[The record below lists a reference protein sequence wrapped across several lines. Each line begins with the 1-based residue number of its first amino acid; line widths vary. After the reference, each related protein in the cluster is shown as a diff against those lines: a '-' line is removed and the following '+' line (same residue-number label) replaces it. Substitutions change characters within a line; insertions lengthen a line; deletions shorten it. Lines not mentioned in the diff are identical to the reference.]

1 MEELLKESLREDE
14 KLLWSGRPEAFET
27 LDKTHKSPFIRRG
40 IITAVVTI
48 ALCVAYVILVRAKEA
63 PVKPA
68 VLVIVAACGIFI
80 ILRGLLDASKIRK
93 RTSYAI
99 TDKRL
104 LILTDSAKSVE
115 YSAISAAKLDRDEDG
130 HTSLLCGED
139 AIKARPWKR
148 RAAVLSGAITN
159 ENTGMCERFVLY
171 ALPDADKI
179 KEILKPYLPL

>member
-27 LDKTHKSPFIRRG
+27 LDKTHKSPFIRSG
-40 IITAVVTI
+40 IIAAVVTI
-48 ALCVAYVILVRAKEA
+48 ALCVAYVILAKA
-63 PVKPA
+63 KDVPLKPA

-80 ILRGLLDASKIRK
+80 IVRGLLDASKIRK
-93 RTSYAI
+93 RTSYVI

-104 LILTDSAKSVE
+104 LILTDSARSVE
-115 YSAISAAKLDRDEDG
+115 YSAINVAKLDRDEDG
-130 HTSLLCGED
+130 HTSLLCGEG
-139 AIKARPWKR
+139 AIKMKPWKR
-148 RAAVLSGAITN
+148 RVAVLSGAITDDD
-159 ENTGMCERFVLY
+159 TGMCERFVLY

>member
-27 LDKTHKSPFIRRG
+27 LDKTHKSPFIRSG

-63 PVKPA
+63 PLKPA

-80 ILRGLLDASKIRK
+80 IVRGLLDASKIKK
-93 RTSYAI
+93 RVLYAI

-104 LILTDSAKSVE
+104 IILTDSAKSVE

-159 ENTGMCERFVLY
+159 ENTGMCERFVMY

>member
-40 IITAVVTI
+40 IITAVVTV

-93 RTSYAI
+93 RACYAI

-104 LILTDSAKSVE
+104 IILTDSAKSVE
-115 YSAISAAKLDRDEDG
+115 YSAINVAKLDRDEDG

-159 ENTGMCERFVLY
+159 ENTGMCERFVMY

>member
-27 LDKTHKSPFIRRG
+27 LDKTHKSPFIRSG

-48 ALCVAYVILVRAKEA
+48 ALCMAYVILAKAKEA
-63 PVKPA
+63 PLKPA

-80 ILRGLLDASKIRK
+80 IVRGLLDASKIRK
-93 RTSYAI
+93 RTSYVI

-115 YSAISAAKLDRDEDG
+115 YSAISASKLDRDEDG

-148 RAAVLSGAITN
+148 RAAALSGAITN
-159 ENTGMCERFVLY
+159 ENTGMCERFVMY

>member
-40 IITAVVTI
+40 IITAVVTV

-93 RTSYAI
+93 RACYAI

-104 LILTDSAKSVE
+104 IILTDSAKSVE
-115 YSAISAAKLDRDEDG
+115 YSAINVAKLDRDEDG
-130 HTSLLCGED
+130 HTSLLCGRD
-139 AIKARPWKR
+139 AIKMKPWKR
-148 RAAVLSGAITN
+148 RVAVLSGAITDAD
-159 ENTGMCERFVLY
+159 TGQCDRFVMY
-171 ALPDADKI
+171 ALPDADKV

>member
-40 IITAVVTI
+40 IITAVVTV

>member
-1 MEELLKESLREDE
+1 MEELLKEALREDE

-27 LDKTHKSPFIRRG
+27 LDKTHKSPFIRSG

-48 ALCVAYVILVRAKEA
+48 ALCVAYVILAKA
-63 PVKPA
+63 NDVPLKPA

-80 ILRGLLDASKIRK
+80 IVRGLLDASKIKK
-93 RTSYAI
+93 RVLYAI

-104 LILTDSAKSVE
+104 IILTDSAKSVE
-115 YSAISAAKLDRDEDG
+115 YSAINVAKLDRDEDG

-159 ENTGMCERFVLY
+159 ENTGMCERFVMY

>member
-27 LDKTHKSPFIRRG
+27 LDKTHKSPFIRSG
-40 IITAVVTI
+40 IIAAVVTI
-48 ALCVAYVILVRAKEA
+48 ALCVAYVILAKA
-63 PVKPA
+63 KDVPLKPA

-93 RTSYAI
+93 RACYAI

-104 LILTDSAKSVE
+104 IILTDSAKSVE
-115 YSAISAAKLDRDEDG
+115 YSAIIAAKLDRDEDG

-159 ENTGMCERFVLY
+159 ENTGMCERFVMY

>member
-1 MEELLKESLREDE
+1 MEELLKEALREDE

-27 LDKTHKSPFIRRG
+27 LDKTHKSPFIRSG
-40 IITAVVTI
+40 IIAAVVTI
-48 ALCVAYVILVRAKEA
+48 ALCVAYVILAKA
-63 PVKPA
+63 KDVPLKPA

-80 ILRGLLDASKIRK
+80 ILRGLNDASKIKK
-93 RTSYAI
+93 RVLYAI

-104 LILTDSAKSVE
+104 IILTDSAKSVE

-159 ENTGMCERFVLY
+159 ENTGMCERFVMY

>member
-27 LDKTHKSPFIRRG
+27 LDKTHKSPFIRSG
-40 IITAVVTI
+40 IIAAVVTI
-48 ALCVAYVILVRAKEA
+48 ALCVAYVILAKA
-63 PVKPA
+63 KDVPLKPA

-80 ILRGLLDASKIRK
+80 ILRGLNDASKIKK
-93 RTSYAI
+93 RACYAI

-104 LILTDSAKSVE
+104 IILTDSAKSVE

-159 ENTGMCERFVLY
+159 ENTGMCERFVMY

>member
-1 MEELLKESLREDE
+1 MEELLKESLREEE
-14 KLLWSGRPEAFET
+14 KLLWSGRPEPFEP
-27 LDKTHKSPFIRRG
+27 LDKTHKSPFIRSG
-40 IITAVVTI
+40 IITALVTI
-48 ALCVAYVILVRAKEA
+48 AICVAYVILTGINNA
-63 PVKPA
+63 PLKPA

-93 RTSYAI
+93 RALYAI

-139 AIKARPWKR
+139 AIKAKPWKR
-148 RAAVLSGAITN
+148 RAATLSGAITDD
-159 ENTGMCERFVLY
+159 NTGMCERFVMY
-171 ALPDADKI
+171 ALPDADKV
-179 KEILKPYLPL
+179 KETLKPFLPL